1 MPNVLALL
9 LAAGILLLGLMTCV
23 PLLREKAVQKRAHLQ
38 LEEDL
43 RTEHARTRELEER
56 IAAVKTDPATVE
68 KLAREK
74 FGLAK
79 PGEVIFKFR
88 GDLTTTP
95 ALPTFP
101 PASEKKPARR

>member
-88 GDLTTTP
+88 GDLP
-95 ALPTFP
+95 LSP
-101 PASEKKPARR
+101 PAAPGPVVPAAPSPRR